1 MEYNPFDPEVIRDPY
16 PSYARL
22 RRETPLCRT
31 GLGFAAVSRYDD
43 VLGVLRRP
51 EAFSSSAMADLI
63 NGVKALS
70 PEDLGQGETLLGSDP
85 PAHTRLRKI
94 VNRAFTPRHVA
105 ALEPRVRGIVQG
117 LVAALP
123 SGEACDLVA
132 ALAVPLPATVIA
144 EILGIDADRRQ
155 DFKRWSDEIV
165 AAMGSAPDADLR
177 SRLERSF
184 VERAAYL
191 EQVVEDR
198 KRRPRDDVIS
208 ALVRAEQE
216 GGAMSED
223 EVGNFIV
230 LLLVAGNETTT
241 NLIGNALLAGL
252 EHPWVLEA
260 IGRDSSL
267 VPAWV
272 EETLRY
278 DSPVQLTFRRARQEV
293 ELAGEKVLEGE
304 ILGCLLGSANRDERR
319 FSAPDRFDLM
329 RANSAHLAFGF
340 GTHFC
345 LGSNLARLEAR
356 VALEALLSRFRRF
369 ERVEPEVERAP
380 SLLIRGPRSL
390 FFRCS

>member
-1 MEYNPFDPEVIRDPY
+1 
-16 PSYARL
+16 
-22 RRETPLCRT
+22 
-31 GLGFAAVSRYDD
+31 
-43 VLGVLRRP
+43 
-51 EAFSSSAMADLI
+51 
-63 NGVKALS
+63 VKALS

-94 VNRAFTPRHVA
+94 VNRAFTPRRVA
-105 ALEPRVRGIVQG
+105 ALEPRLRGIVQG
-117 LVAALP
+117 LVDALP
-123 SGEACDLVA
+123 SGEPFDLVA

-144 EILGIDADRRQ
+144 EILGIDAERRR

-165 AAMGSAPDADLR
+165 AAMGGAPSAELR

-191 EQVVEDR
+191 EQVVENR
-198 KRRPRDDVIS
+198 KLHPRDDVIS
-208 ALVRAEQE
+208 ALVRAEE
-216 GGAMSED
+216 EDGAMTED

-241 NLIGNALLAGL
+241 NLIGNALLAAF
-252 EHPWVLEA
+252 EHPRVLEQ
-260 IGRDSSL
+260 ITRDRSL

-293 ELAGEKVLEGE
+293 ELAGEKVAEGE
-304 ILGCLLGSANRDERR
+304 LLGLLLGSANRDERR
-319 FSAPDRFDLM
+319 FPAPRRFDLA
-329 RANSAHLAFGF
+329 RDPSAHLAFGF

-356 VALEALLSRFRRF
+356 VALEALLSRFRWF
-369 ERVEPEVERAP
+369 ERVGPDVERLP

-390 FFRCS
+390 FVRCS